1 MFFLKLISLKGK
13 ENSCLEKLKKNIFKT
28 RSHVFTCDF
37 YFHHLREYFKIFV
50 DRIKEKLNIYDQTLK
65 DDIFLSNKIENNYNL
80 VVFNLRNY
88 LYLEIIIIESHE
100 KRF

>member
-37 YFHHLREYFKIFV
+37 YFHHLKARFRFLQAANQNEYTCQYIP
-50 DRIKEKLNIYDQTLK
+50 IGNSY
-65 DDIFLSNKIENNYNL
+65 
-80 VVFNLRNY
+80 
-88 LYLEIIIIESHE
+88 
-100 KRF
+100 